1 MSVKYKDSDKLYE
14 KEHYFIVKKIPRRH
28 EHPLVWRKYMELI
41 VQKTKFNECG
51 EHHHGVKWVEDL
63 DEGKDFIDRELE
75 KGR

>member
-1 MSVKYKDSDKLYE
+1 MSVKYKDADKLYE
-14 KEHYFIVKKIPRRH
+14 KEHYFIVKEIPRRH
-28 EHPLVWRKYMELI
+28 EHPLAWRKYMELI